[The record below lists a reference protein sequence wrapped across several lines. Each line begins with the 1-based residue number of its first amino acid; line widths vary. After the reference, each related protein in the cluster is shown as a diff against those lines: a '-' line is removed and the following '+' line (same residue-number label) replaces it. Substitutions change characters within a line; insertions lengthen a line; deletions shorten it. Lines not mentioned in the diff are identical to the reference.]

1 MLCPLPAYEQIYLL
15 LYALLNSHELFA
27 KSGGYLLPGQ
37 DRLSINL
44 YRRLQSPD
52 FWSKKGIAFSGFQI
66 RRSVSFVINVYF
78 LPDGFSTQTPQS
90 SCAAI
95 HDASLDRNCTVL
107 NAKPST

>member
-1 MLCPLPAYEQIYLL
+1 MLCPLPAYELTCL
-15 LYALLNSHELFA
+15 LLNSHELFA
-27 KSGGYLLPGQ
+27 RSGEYLLPGE

-44 YRRLQSPD
+44 HRRLQSPD

-66 RRSVSFVINVYF
+66 RRSVSLVINVYF

-90 SCAAI
+90 SCSATL
-95 HDASLDRNCTVL
+95 DAGLDRNCTVL